1 MNGLTSSIYADI
13 SIIVP
18 AYQASKHIERCLR
31 SLVSLKA
38 DSFSYNIVVI
48 DDGSTDGTSDIV
60 RNFFPDV
67 ILCVNSENLGLPS
80 SLNIGIR
87 SVSSQ
92 YFVRVDSDD
101 FVDSM
106 FLEFLYYA
114 MAHNEDFEAIGCD
127 YYTVSEEGQ
136 RVGRVSAKTDPIGC
150 GILFRRDKL
159 VAIGLYDA
167 EFRARE
173 EEELMIRFKKAGYQ
187 LLRLPLPLY
196 RYRQHDNS
204 ITANSEMMDEFAEK
218 LKRRVSDD
226 GQQN

>member
-18 AYQASKHIERCLR
+18 AYQASKYIERCLR
-31 SLVSLKA
+31 SLISLRA
-38 DSFSYNIVVI
+38 DNFSYNIVVI
-48 DDGSTDGTSDIV
+48 DDGSTDGTADIV

-67 ILCVNSENLGLPS
+67 ILSVNPENMGLPS

-87 SVSSQ
+87 AVSSQ

-114 MAHNEDFEAIGCD
+114 IAHNDEFEAICCD
-127 YYTVSEEGQ
+127 YYTVSDEGQ
-136 RVGRVSAKTDPIGC
+136 RVARMSAELDPIGC

-167 EFRARE
+167 DFHARE
-173 EEELMIRFKKAGYQ
+173 EEELMIRFQKAEYQ

-204 ITANSEMMDEFAEK
+204 ITSNLEMMDKFSEE
-218 LKRRVSDD
+218 LKRRHLDD
-226 GQQN
+226 KNEN